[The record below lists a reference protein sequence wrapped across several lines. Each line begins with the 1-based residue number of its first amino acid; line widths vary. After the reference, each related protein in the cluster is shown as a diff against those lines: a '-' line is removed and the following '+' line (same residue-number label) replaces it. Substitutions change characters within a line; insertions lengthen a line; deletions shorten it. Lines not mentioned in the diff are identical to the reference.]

1 MQPPLAET
9 AAQHTAGS
17 GRHKYGRWPCT
28 YATRECLQHG
38 PPLHRRPQCEHADLE
53 KLRRPA
59 PVLHEIVSSGL
70 DARQLDPLR
79 AALQVDDV
87 RLLAHG
93 QDRRPP
99 CIPAAFRPA
108 SVGSQRRRSNN
119 KNNNNNNNNNNK
131 MQQGLEAAECLALAL
146 RAGSAAA
153 QDVNNSSNN
162 NTQQQRRQQHKQQR
176 QERRRQQQQ

>member
-9 AAQHTAGS
+9 AAQHRTSS
-17 GRHKYGRWPCT
+17 GRHKSGRWPCT

-119 KNNNNNNNNNNK
+119 KNNNNNNNK

-162 NTQQQRRQQHKQQR
+162 NTQQQRRQQQKQQR